1 MTRSG
6 RQVTLGVLGGMGGL
20 ASAEFLKTIY
30 EYSGELHG
38 SEQESPV
45 IVVDSDPSFPD
56 RTEAFLKGDDAL
68 LLQRLIEALE
78 RLCELGAPRIVICCM
93 TIHYLLPRLPLILR
107 ERIISLLD
115 VIVTRLEHFPKQYL
129 LVCSRGTR
137 ELGLLQGHE
146 RWKFV
151 EDYIVFP
158 DESDQQMIHDLI
170 YQVKRNRAIPET
182 LAFLEAL
189 LARYRVDSFIA
200 GCSEIHLLAKA
211 FSSNRNDQNGCIDPL
226 AIIARQVTE
235 QYTHEA

>member
-1 MTRSG
+1 MTQNG
-6 RQVTLGVLGGMGGL
+6 RQVALGVLGGMGPL

-30 EYSGELHG
+30 EYSGELNER
-38 SEQESPV
+38 EQESPV
-45 IVVDSDPSFPD
+45 VVVYSDPSFPD
-56 RTEAFLKGDDAL
+56 RTEAFREGDDAL
-68 LLQRLIEALE
+68 LLKRLIEALE
-78 RLCELGAPRIVICCM
+78 RLRELGAPTIVICCM
-93 TIHYLLPRLPLILR
+93 TIHYLLPRLPPDLR
-107 ERIISLLD
+107 KRIISLLD
-115 VIVTRLEHFPKQYL
+115 VIVTRLENSPKRYL

-137 ELGLLQGHE
+137 DLELFQGHE

-151 EDYIVFP
+151 KDCIVFP
-158 DESDQQMIHDLI
+158 DDSDQQTIHDLI

-211 FSSNRNDQNGCIDPL
+211 FSSNRNSQNGCIDPL

-235 QYTHEA
+235 QNIHEA